1 MRWNFPAVRRAVVAA
16 AVLLAGAAGCDS
28 NPRTYP
34 VHGKVMLED
43 GRLVTRGVVLF
54 EGASG
59 GALVAARGTITPNGT
74 YEMSTYKPGDGVPPG
89 KYRVQI
95 NPIDL
100 SDTPDEQKNLPFDVK
115 YTNPSDDPQMG
126 GKTPYYSP
134 KEFELNELNAPEGAE
149 PIPTF

>member
-115 YTNPSDDPQMG
+115 YTKFDTSGLVYEVKAGPNAFDIKLGEAAPAE
-126 GKTPYYSP
+126 GK
-134 KEFELNELNAPEGAE
+134 AE
-149 PIPTF
+149 EA